1 MQVSGRAHP
10 VTILV
15 YLGRVF
21 FLIIIPV
28 VRGFVSALS
37 GGFVGWISGA
47 WADILVVLTMLSIAV
62 IAWLYSVYQIDGE
75 KIHFRYGLLLR
86 RHKVIPLKNITV
98 FSVKRMFFLRP
109 LRAVK
114 LSADT
119 LGGGAR
125 HPDFTILLHE
135 KKAEPIAK
143 HIWRLDDEPPEK
155 SYKPSTVLIVVLSLL
170 TSGSFAGVVLI
181 ATFISQA
188 GSILGRQFSNMMIGT
203 FEEVS
208 RAFAFGLPPAAA
220 ATAYILL
227 AGWFVSAALSFIKY
241 KNLTLTRQGQRLLV
255 SGGMLTTRK
264 YYVRYADIN
273 FIDMRQ
279 SIVTRLLKLKNL
291 YLSATGYGKQKD
303 DISYIIPSGREPS
316 FSLTCENLF
325 PKLIPV
331 PRSYPPGATGIM
343 RFLGQPIFSIL
354 CIAAA
359 LVIFPMLFP
368 SWKSFILFTGL
379 MAFIPALFFLFTRI
393 ADYSTGGL
401 GFSGENYVL
410 RYSIGFTLHTAIIPA
425 DKVVSVELRQSFFQ
439 KFGRYCDL
447 VIRTK
452 SEGRAVHRCRS
463 MIKADMQRFFAM

>member
-37 GGFVGWISGA
+37 GGFMGWVSGA
-47 WADILVVLTMLSIAV
+47 WADILVVIAMLSIAV
-62 IAWLYSVYQIDGE
+62 VAWLYTIYQIDGE
-75 KIHFRYGLLLR
+75 KIQFRYGLLLR
-86 RHKVIPLKNITV
+86 RYKAIPLKSVTV
-98 FSVKRMFFLRP
+98 LSVKRMFFLRP
-109 LRAVK
+109 VKAVK

-119 LGGGAR
+119 LGGGAK

-135 KKAEPIAK
+135 KKAEQIVESMG
-143 HIWRLDDEPPEK
+143 LFDDGPPEK
-155 SYKPSTVLIVVLSLL
+155 SYRPSTVLIVVLSLL

-188 GSILGRQFSNMMIGT
+188 GSILGRQFPEMMIGT

-241 KNLTLTRQGQRLLV
+241 KNLTLTRQGHKLLV
-255 SGGMLTTRK
+255 SGGMFTTRM
-264 YYVRYADIN
+264 YYVRYKDIN

-279 SIVTRLLKLKNL
+279 SVVTRLLRLKNL

-303 DISYIIPSGREPS
+303 DISYIIPCGREPS
-316 FSLTCENLF
+316 FSMTRENLF
-325 PKLIPV
+325 PDLSPA
-331 PRSYPPGATGIM
+331 PREHAPGFTGIM
-343 RFLGQPIFSIL
+343 RFLGQPICSIL
-354 CIAAA
+354 AIAAA

-379 MAFIPALFFLFTRI
+379 MAFVPAWFFLFTRI
-393 ADYSTGGL
+393 ADYLSGGI
-401 GFSGENYVL
+401 GISGENYVL
-410 RYSIGFTLHTAIIPA
+410 RYSIGFTLHTAMIPV
-425 DKVVSVELRQSFFQ
+425 DRVVLIELRQSFFQ

-452 SEGRAVHRCRS
+452 SEGRAIHRCRS
-463 MIKADMQRFFAM
+463 LIKSDMHRFFGM